1 MESTEQKDV
10 STAGEMAL
18 EILTNIIKELGPHNG
33 VNFLFD
39 MATTLLANVQA
50 NIVTDGFTKL
60 ANLDEKEDIENF
72 LKEQMSYK
80 FHDIIDSA
88 KYEFKSEED
97 KAQWEKLQKIKE
109 DNKKEIEEQKRLQAL
124 LNSPVTP
131 MKEGQEIPAA
141 QFDDSGM
148 EKLDPEVISILS
160 KAKKNG

>member
-1 MESTEQKDV
+1 MEDTEQRDV

-18 EILTNIIKELGPHNG
+18 EILKNIIKELGPHNG

-39 MATTLLANVQA
+39 MTTTLLANVQA

-60 ANLDEKEDIENF
+60 ANLDEREDIKNF
-72 LKEQMSYK
+72 LDSQLNYK

-88 KYEFKSEED
+88 KYELKSEED

-109 DNKKEIEEQKRLQAL
+109 DNQKEIEEQKRLQAL
-124 LNSPVTP
+124 LNSPVVP

-160 KAKKNG
+160 KARKNG

>member
-1 MESTEQKDV
+1 MENTEQIDV

-18 EILTNIIKELGPHNG
+18 EILKNIIKELGPHNG

-39 MATTLLANVQA
+39 MTTTLLANVQA

-60 ANLDEKEDIENF
+60 ANLDEKEDIEKF
-72 LKEQMSYK
+72 LKEQTSYK
-80 FHDIIDSA
+80 FHEIIETA
-88 KYEFKSEED
+88 QYTFTKEED

-109 DNKKEIEEQKRLQAL
+109 ETQKEIEEQKRLQAL
-124 LNSPVTP
+124 LNSPAVP

-141 QFDDSGM
+141 QFDESGM

-160 KAKKNG
+160 RAKKNG